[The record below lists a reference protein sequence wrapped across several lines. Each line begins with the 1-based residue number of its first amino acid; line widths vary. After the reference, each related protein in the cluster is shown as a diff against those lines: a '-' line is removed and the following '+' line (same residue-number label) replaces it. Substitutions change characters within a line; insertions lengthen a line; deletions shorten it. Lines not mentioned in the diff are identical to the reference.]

1 MVNGMSKLTDRQAD
15 VLRMVTGYLGV
26 HGRSPTVREIGDAMG
41 IGSTNGV
48 SDHLKALERKGYLAR
63 SAGARGLRV
72 LREVEPTPG
81 RTYLR
86 AALGRAMVDMRRAAA
101 ACGVPL
107 EECEACTTRRMD
119 LSALAALAD
128 RLGEVVG

>member
-1 MVNGMSKLTDRQAD
+1 MSKLTDRQAD
-15 VLRMVTGYLGV
+15 VLRMVAGYLDV
-26 HGRSPTVREIGDAMG
+26 HGRPPTVREIGDALG

-48 SDHLKALERKGYLAR
+48 SDHLKALVRKGYLAR
-63 SAGARGLRV
+63 SDRARGLRV
-72 LREVEPTPG
+72 LREAEPSPG

-86 AALGRAMVDMRRAAA
+86 AALGRAIDDVRRAAA
-101 ACGVPL
+101 ACRVPR